1 MAAVI
6 WLLLTVKILHG
17 FNNKESQLLL
27 GGCVFIMPPP
37 LFKEESACC
46 FAAVCPLV
54 GRSTMQHFPL
64 IFFAED
70 DHTEMKFG
78 T

>member
-27 GGCVFIMPPP
+27 GYCVFIMPRKP
-37 LFKEESACC
+37 L
-46 FAAVCPLV
+46 
-54 GRSTMQHFPL
+54 STYASRRLTIVFYRGVNFNSYPIYIMLNVRPKDWKDR
-64 IFFAED
+64 I
-70 DHTEMKFG
+70 
-78 T
+78 